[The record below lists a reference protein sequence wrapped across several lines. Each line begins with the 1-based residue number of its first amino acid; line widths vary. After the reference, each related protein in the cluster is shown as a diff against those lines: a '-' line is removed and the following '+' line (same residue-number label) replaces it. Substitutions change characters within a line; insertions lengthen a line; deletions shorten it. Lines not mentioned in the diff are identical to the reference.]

1 MRLES
6 SRWPGRTGAALAV
19 AGLLAFTATAAFVP
33 LDNND
38 IWIHLTT
45 GRLIL
50 EEGAV
55 PRVDRYSFTAEGN
68 RYVAHEWLAA
78 AFYAI
83 AERVA
88 GIPGVRVAAK
98 LVPALAL
105 VVMLLVAVRATRAP
119 WELALP
125 VSVLTLTLAR
135 RRILARPDLLVMP
148 LLLTVLWLLWRDRE
162 SARAGRRTR
171 AIFWL
176 VPLEAVWANLHGS
189 FPLGIAAVLVFA
201 FAEVAERLLAPR
213 DRRAQRVRLL
223 GVAAAFVVAA
233 WLAGLEPRVFG
244 VTAAIGVGAVAW
256 LFAVDGFWPVFRDDL
271 GPRGQGPLRLLGLAA
286 AMGLAVLLN
295 PLGAE
300 IYAFPFEFT
309 AGHNVITR
317 TVNEWKPLLESDHL
331 QQSFQLLSYWA
342 FLGLWC
348 GALAIGAWRGRL
360 GRLELGCLLAFGVL
374 PLRHGRWIALFA
386 LASTPA
392 LVALLD
398 AARPP
403 GDRAEGAGRAEGG
416 GRAAAVALA
425 ALGMGFASLAVW
437 GAVRARPDFAL
448 RLALIA
454 AVAAPA
460 VALALTLRPQLSLR
474 LGSTSA
480 AASVLFLVLLAGL
493 HGIPTT
499 AGRAPR
505 AWSGPGTGRGFG
517 ASRQAQ
523 PATDFLRDAGISGRL
538 LTEYEW
544 AGYAIHELWPRVR
557 VFIDSR
563 SEVYGEA
570 FLAEFR
576 RAKNHEETARA
587 VLERHAVDL
596 VMVRQRPYPIT
607 EPRNR
612 GLLNAIEA
620 DPRWGLIFVDDRSV
634 VYARRDR
641 DDALPAVFERIELR
655 RFRPRDPGLGDPA
668 LEAELRSARARAP
681 RSAFLTFALAASL
694 RAQGRRAEALA
705 ELERGWAVNPAYA
718 AVPQLAGEIAAA
730 GGDFE
735 GARKWFRRALRLAPD
750 WERAQRALDALPR
763 ARE

>member
-1 MRLES
+1 
-6 SRWPGRTGAALAV
+6 
-19 AGLLAFTATAAFVP
+19 LLAFTATAAFVP

-55 PRVDRYSFTAEGN
+55 PRVDRYSFTAAGN

-78 AFYAI
+78 AVYAL

-88 GIPGVRVAAK
+88 GIPGVRVAGK

-105 VVMLLVAVRATRAP
+105 VAMLLVAVRATRAP

-135 RRILARPDLLVMP
+135 RRILARPELLAMP

-189 FPLGIAAVLVFA
+189 FLLGIAAVLVFA
-201 FAEVAERLLAPR
+201 FAEFAERLLAPR

-223 GVAAAFVVAA
+223 GVAAALAVAG
-233 WLAGLEPRVFG
+233 WLAGLEPRAFG
-244 VTAAIGVGAVAW
+244 VTAAVAVGAVAS
-256 LFAVDGFWPVFRDDL
+256 LFAVDGFRPIFRDDL
-271 GPRGQGPLRLLGLAA
+271 GPHGQGPLRLLGLAA

-300 IYAFPFEFT
+300 IYTFPFEFT
-309 AGHNVITR
+309 ASHNVITR
-317 TVNEWKPLLESDHL
+317 AINEWKPLLQSNHL
-331 QQSFQLLSYWA
+331 QQSLQLLSYWA

-360 GRLELGCLLAFGVL
+360 GRLELGCLLAFGIL
-374 PLRHGRWIALFA
+374 PLRHGRWIAVFA
-386 LASTPA
+386 LASTPG
-392 LVALLD
+392 LVALLA
-398 AARPP
+398 AAREPAA
-403 GDRAEGAGRAEGG
+403 RAEGAR
-416 GRAAAVALA
+416 RTAAVALA
-425 ALGMGFASLAVW
+425 ALGLGFASLAVW
-437 GAVRARPDFAL
+437 GAARARPDFAL

-454 AVAAPA
+454 AAAAPA
-460 VALALTLRPQLSLR
+460 VALTLALRPQLSLR
-474 LGSTSA
+474 LGSAAA
-480 AASVLFLVLLAGL
+480 AASALFLAVLAGL
-493 HGIPTT
+493 HGMPTT
-499 AGRAPR
+499 AGRPPR
-505 AWSGPGTGRGFG
+505 AWSGPGIGPGFG
-517 ASRQAQ
+517 SSRQAQ

-576 RAKNHEETARA
+576 RAKKQEETARA
-587 VLERHAVDL
+587 VLERHGVDL
-596 VMVRQRPYPIT
+596 VMLRQRPYPIT

-612 GLLNAIEA
+612 GLLNTIEA

-634 VYARRDR
+634 LYARRDR
-641 DDALPAVFERIELR
+641 DDALPESFERIAAQ
-655 RFRPRDPGLGDPA
+655 RFRPGDLGLGDPA

-681 RSAFLTFALAASL
+681 QSAFLNFALAASL
-694 RAQGRRAEALA
+694 RAQGRRAEALT
-705 ELERGWAVNPAYA
+705 ELEKGWAVNPAYA

-730 GGDFE
+730 GGDVE
-735 GARKWFRRALRLAPD
+735 EARQWFRRALRLAPD

-763 ARE
+763 SRE